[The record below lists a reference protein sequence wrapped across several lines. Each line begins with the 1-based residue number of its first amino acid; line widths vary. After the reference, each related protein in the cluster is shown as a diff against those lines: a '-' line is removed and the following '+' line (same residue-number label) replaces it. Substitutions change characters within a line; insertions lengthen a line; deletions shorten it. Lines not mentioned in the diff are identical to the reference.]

1 MSDNCSAPDRICRS
15 AVFFSRSEASE
26 GTAAKP
32 QRRKLGTIGGP
43 RSSLAVAVS
52 WSGYFSEVDFIFPFA
67 IRQVDPPGSASR
79 SPSSRRCHLE
89 NALREVSNRDG
100 NALFIREPR
109 RQGGGSGIKG
119 KRLISQLDYGRF
131 FGAGN
136 GSRPSALAILRQS
149 LPPIPGIRSN
159 SAVGRCC
166 RSPTTSYPVRFSSRR
181 SQGRSFKSASFV
193 SMPREKQTGAHRA
206 IA

>member
-32 QRRKLGTIGGP
+32 QRRKTWNY
-43 RSSLAVAVS
+43 RRAKEFVSSRCFMERLLQRGRLYPFRYS
-52 WSGYFSEVDFIFPFA
+52 PSRPIRQRLSFPFIEA
-67 IRQVDPPGSASR
+67 LPP
-79 SPSSRRCHLE
+79 RRCAARSLKTE
-89 NALREVSNRDG
+89 TAMDY
-100 NALFIREPR
+100 
-109 RQGGGSGIKG
+109 
-119 KRLISQLDYGRF
+119 YGRF